1 MSVLWPNILAQSTL
15 AKAISEVFHS
25 ISTSKIAHVFFND
38 SFDISLQIPQ
48 IGETSILP
56 GLLDPQLPGLWLTTA
71 NSYDQDENDSDNML
85 AKHFALLLLDSPSTI
100 LKEVEDEAKQLSAP
114 LAHYIRCS
122 KPTLSFLQVSQA
134 SGLSLQDINIL
145 ARHLIYWRRAR
156 AIPPLHQRDIYIV
169 SPNADL
175 SAFPSATTDYART
188 FPSLPSLRKMLG
200 ALSGYPRPYSSII
213 PSRDHR
219 GAYLEILAWLVRG
232 GWVTQL
238 RSFAWI
244 QVTPRIKAVV
254 AAEDSTVPSSPPPPS
269 TTAPFNHSEH
279 DPGREDLPTNFLSPP
294 PRPASAAGSMSSVS
308 TIRHQPSSTLLFA
321 SNASASAG
329 ASALPSPSHS
339 NAHQSQPL
347 SRTGSSTT
355 ASQGQKHHSTSLILD
370 PHRANALESRWIAAI
385 GDSFTYAPARELWPR
400 VVRYFNG
407 RHALEKI
414 WVREGLGAAREGG
427 AEGWRR
433 KEVWRALGEM
443 EEEGG
448 IVVGRHW

>member
-38 SFDISLQIPQ
+38 NFDISLQIPQ
-48 IGETSILP
+48 IGEISILP
-56 GLLDPQLPGLWLTTA
+56 SLLDPQLPGLWLTTA

-175 SAFPSATTDYART
+175 SALPSATVDYART

-200 ALSGYPRPYSSII
+200 TLSGLPRPYSSII

-244 QVTPRIKAVV
+244 QVTASIKAAV
-254 AAEDSTVPSSPPPPS
+254 AAEDSALPSSPPPPS
-269 TTAPFNHSEH
+269 TITPFHPSDH
-279 DPGREDLPTNFLSPP
+279 DAGPEDLPSNYLSPP
-294 PRPASAAGSMSSVS
+294 PRPVSAAGSTSSAS
-308 TIRHQPSSTLLFA
+308 TIRRRPSSTLL
-321 SNASASAG
+321 
-329 ASALPSPSHS
+329 LPSGTSTNPLPSQGPS
-339 NAHQSQPL
+339 NSQSQ
-347 SRTGSSTT
+347 
-355 ASQGQKHHSTSLILD
+355 ASPKKHTTSLILD

-385 GDSFTYAPARELWPR
+385 GESFTYAPARELWPR

-414 WVREGLGAAREGG
+414 WVREGLGAGREGG
-427 AEGWRR
+427 GGNGTASGGGECWRR
-433 KEVWRALGEM
+433 KEVWRAMGEM